1 MNFMSVTGKNWV
13 FKKFNSTDILK
24 FTESYSLNETVAK
37 LISIRKKNIE
47 NIDLYLDPKIKSLLP
62 NPFNLKDMEK
72 AVTRVSESIINNEL
86 FGVFG
91 DYDVDGATSSALLVR
106 YFSSIKQKI
115 NTYIPDR
122 KTEGYG
128 PSKQGFEKLISN
140 GVKLIFTVDCGTMS
154 FDTID
159 FSQKKKYGCIG
170 FRSPS
175 I

>member
-1 MNFMSVTGKNWV
+1 MV

-106 YFSSIKQKI
+106 YFSSS
-115 NTYIPDR
+115 R
-122 KTEGYG
+122 
-128 PSKQGFEKLISN
+128 ISPVN
-140 GVKLIFTVDCGTMS
+140 RCLM
-154 FDTID
+154 
-159 FSQKKKYGCIG
+159 
-170 FRSPS
+170 
-175 I
+175 